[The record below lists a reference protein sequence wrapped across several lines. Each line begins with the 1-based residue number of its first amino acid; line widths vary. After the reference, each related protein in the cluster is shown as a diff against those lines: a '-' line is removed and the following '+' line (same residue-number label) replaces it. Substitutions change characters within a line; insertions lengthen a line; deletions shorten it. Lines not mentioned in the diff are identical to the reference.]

1 MSVDQLTLALPV
13 PAPAASFQ
21 AAVEA
26 SGVEALDRDTLG
38 EEAERAVAELL
49 AQGSSSNTDR
59 SYRAALRYW
68 AAWYYARYGKGIAL
82 PVAAAIVTQFIVDH
96 AGRDV
101 AGRGIVSELPS
112 SLDQVL
118 VAAGFKGRP
127 GPMALATLEHR
138 VSVLSKQHQ
147 ARDLDNPCR
156 DPAVRELLSRTRRA
170 YAARGAR
177 GRRAPALVREPLEL
191 MLETCDDSLRGTRDR
206 ALLLFAWASGGRRRS
221 EVAAARVENL
231 KRVGDTFLYTLD
243 RSKTNQEGTDRP
255 ENDKPIQGPAAA
267 ALAEWLKQSGIVEG
281 ALFRRIRKGDR
292 LAEGLSD
299 SAVREIVKRRAAMAG
314 LGEEFSAHSLRAG
327 FVTEASSQGASLG
340 DIMAMTGHLSV
351 ATVLR
356 YHRRA
361 AVSVNPAARLL
372 EDSDGNR
379 SSSTPTASSKA

>member
-1 MSVDQLTLALPV
+1 MEPPSDLAVPV
-13 PAPAASFQ
+13 SQSRNELQ
-21 AAVEA
+21 AALEHA
-26 SGVEALDRDTLG
+26 GVEALDPQQLG
-38 EEAERAVAELL
+38 REAERAVAELL
-49 AQGSSSNTDR
+49 RQGSSANTDR

-68 AAWYYARYGKGIAL
+68 AAWYFARYRRPIAL
-82 PVAAAIVTQFIVDH
+82 PVSGSVITQFIVDH
-96 AGRDV
+96 AGREV
-101 AGRGIVSELPS
+101 AGRGVVSELPS

-118 VAAGFKGRP
+118 VGAGFKGQP
-127 GPMALATLEHR
+127 GPMSLATLEHR

-156 DPAVRELLSRTRRA
+156 DPAIRELLSRTRRA

-177 GRRAPALVREPLEL
+177 ARRTPALVREPLEM

-231 KRVGDTFLYTLD
+231 KRVGDTFLYTLE

-267 ALAEWLKQSGIVEG
+267 ALAEWLKQSGSVEG

-299 SAVREIVKRRAAMAG
+299 SAVREIVKQRAALAG
-314 LGEEFSAHSLRAG
+314 LGEEFSAHSLRSG
-327 FVTEASSQGASLG
+327 FITEASSQGASLG
-340 DIMAMTGHLSV
+340 DIMAMSGHSSV
-351 ATVLR
+351 TTVLR

-361 AVSVNPAARLL
+361 AVRGNPAARLL
-372 EDSDGNR
+372 AKSDE
-379 SSSTPTASSKA
+379 

>member
-1 MSVDQLTLALPV
+1 MAATHVPHALPV
-13 PAPAASFQ
+13 PQAASSL
-21 AAVEA
+21 EA
-26 SGVEALDRDTLG
+26 ALDIAGTEPLDPQQLG
-38 EEAERAVAELL
+38 QEAERAVADLL
-49 AQGSSSNTDR
+49 AQGSSANTDR

-68 AAWYYARYGKGIAL
+68 AAWYFARYRRPIAL
-82 PVAAAIVTQFIVDH
+82 PVTPSAITQFIVDH
-96 AGRDV
+96 AGREVD
-101 AGRGIVSELPS
+101 GRGVVSELPS

-118 VAAGFKGRP
+118 VAAGFKGQV
-127 GPMALATLEHR
+127 GAMALATLEHR
-138 VSVLSKQHQ
+138 ISVLSKQHA
-147 ARDLDNPCR
+147 ARSLDNPCR
-156 DPAVRELLSRTRRA
+156 DPAIRELLSRTRRA

-231 KRVGDTFLYTLD
+231 KRVGEAFVYTLHH
-243 RSKTNQEGTDRP
+243 SKTNQEGADRP
-255 ENDKPIQGPAAA
+255 ENDKPIQGSAAA
-267 ALAEWLKQSGIVEG
+267 ALTEWLKQSGIVEG

-299 SAVREIVKRRAAMAG
+299 SAVRDIVKQRAALAG
-314 LGEEFSAHSLRAG
+314 LDSEFSAHSLRSG

-340 DIMAMTGHLSV
+340 DIMAMTGHASV

-361 AVSVNPAARLL
+361 AVRGNPAARLL
-372 EDSDGNR
+372 ESEDPALLRN
-379 SSSTPTASSKA
+379 TPSKGG